1 MSKISYYGKA
11 SGTSFCQ
18 EALAKISPKK
28 TPLRLVPEENEY
40 DEFATRI
47 EALLKDGWTK
57 VGYIPKGKNQE
68 INKFLKDGGEVAI
81 ECSDVTGGTD
91 EHPTLGLNYGIT
103 YGDDSAIDP
112 ADMRDMECQDVV
124 FGDDDYIFFDVKE
137 HKAYDKD
144 GHELLSGSRAE
155 KQLRP
160 EVDLT
165 YPAKA
170 MSKTTGV
177 KSEDI
182 LALWDHNRDLSADFG
197 TLVHAALEHYLRYAP
212 VMRKIDENK
221 EREHTAKN
229 WMPDY
234 LGDIVDKF
242 IETSGLK
249 EHPFVEAR
257 IKCGRRTGIVDCL
270 LVNPEEGTFS
280 IWDYKVTKELKEV
293 KYTGLGKHM
302 KYTVQQN
309 FYREIIEDVTNYTC
323 SEMLLW
329 QWDGEK
335 WSSHALEKVDLGEYA

>member
-1 MSKISYYGKA
+1 MKPG
-11 SGTSFCQ
+11 
-18 EALAKISPKK
+18 K
-28 TPLRLVPEENEY
+28 TPMRAVAEPENPY
-40 DEFATRI
+40 DKYAVRI
-47 EALLKDGWTK
+47 EALLADGWEL
-57 VGYIPKGKNQE
+57 VGYIAKGKNQE
-68 INKFLKDGGEVAI
+68 LQKALLEGQEVSIGCTAITGEDK
-81 ECSDVTGGTD
+81 E
-91 EHPTLGLNYGIT
+91 TLGCNITVT

-112 ADMRDMECQDVV
+112 ADMRDMERQDVL
-124 FGDDDYIFFDVKE
+124 FGDDDYIYFDEKE

-177 KSEDI
+177 KPEDI
-182 LALWDHNRDLSADFG
+182 MALWDHNRDLSADFG

-221 EREHTAKN
+221 ERTHTAKN

-242 IETSGLK
+242 VAASGLK
-249 EHPFVEAR
+249 DCQYVEAR

-270 LVNPEEGTFS
+270 LVNPVEGTFS

-293 KYTGLGKHM
+293 KFNGLGKYM

-309 FYREIIEDVTNYTC
+309 FYREIIEDVTSYTC
-323 SEMLLW
+323 AEMLLW

-335 WSSHALEKVDLGEYA
+335 WTSHALERVGLEKFV